1 MTSDAVVPNN
11 RYGTPNHSSAVETA
25 APPDT
30 NPSAP
35 TKCAGCLASITLD
48 ESGEW
53 LDSETGRYC
62 DPDSELKHS
71 PAAPTTA
78 DLLAVLKELM
88 AWHDCL
94 PTRNICDIQ
103 DDAKRLIAA
112 AEVRS

>member
-30 NPSAP
+30 N
-35 TKCAGCLASITLD
+35 
-48 ESGEW
+48 
-53 LDSETGRYC
+53 
-62 DPDSELKHS
+62 
-71 PAAPTTA
+71 TA